1 MLFLETR
8 LIAILF
14 HNKDVLCQAKS
25 KPSICD
31 DKQTTS
37 ITFKTLMKHFLDTF
51 DTLLKYFRN
60 TDEKPWKHWLNT
72 DETLVK
78 TGEKLVK
85 HWRNNGETA
94 VKHW

>member
-31 DKQTTS
+31 DKQRTS
-37 ITFKTLMKHFLDTF
+37 ITLMKHFLDTF
-51 DTLLKYFRN
+51 ETLLKYFRN

-72 DETLVK
+72 DKTLVK
-78 TGEKLVK
+78 TGKK
-85 HWRNNGETA
+85 TGETLE
-94 VKHW
+94 KQW